1 MQIADRSTRAQRDAA
16 AASRTGS
23 AARLR
28 DGIGRHL
35 LGAMLA
41 LLGVLM
47 IANRQFSAS
56 WQLVPEDLPARPLL
70 AALLGAWLLV
80 AGLALQLQ
88 RFARVAGVM
97 AAIAL
102 LVGFV
107 SFVPLIAE
115 RGLTYNPWLH
125 LSEQAIMAMG
135 AGLVAAR
142 AGPAW
147 NRTGARRL
155 RLACIGLGICELA
168 LAFTH
173 LAALDGTA
181 RLVPDWIPPG
191 PYAWAVLTA
200 IFHFA
205 AAIAL
210 ISGECALLAAR
221 ALVVM
226 FAGFSLLVWG
236 RIVLLDP
243 GWQMFAIFALSW
255 AMTGA
260 VWVLADALARERR
273 ARRGGESALAPD
285 SAPAGAGGMAGR

>member
-1 MQIADRSTRAQRDAA
+1 MEIVDPARQTARDPAA
-16 AASRTGS
+16 AGTRS
-23 AARLR
+23 AARLQA
-28 DGIGRHL
+28 GMGRHL

-56 WQLVPEDLPARPLL
+56 WQLVPDDLPGRPLL
-70 AALLGAWLLV
+70 AALLGAWLLA
-80 AGLALQLQ
+80 AGLALQPQ

-107 SFVPLIAE
+107 SFVPLIAQQ
-115 RGLTYNPWLH
+115 GLTYNPWLH

-168 LAFTH
+168 LALTH
-173 LAALDGTA
+173 VAALDGTA
-181 RLVPDWIPPG
+181 RLVPDWLPPG
-191 PYAWAVLTA
+191 QREWAILTA

-210 ISGECALLAAR
+210 ISGEHALAAAR

-243 GWQMFAIFALSW
+243 SWQMFAIFALSW

-260 VWVLADALARERR
+260 VWVLADALAEERR
-273 ARRGGESALAPD
+273 DRRGA
-285 SAPAGAGGMAGR
+285 APAPTPGGMPPDAGGTAGQ